1 MLNIIKLS
9 KIALF
14 NSLDKTERLLL
25 LPVGGFIGG
34 LFAVFSGVNDLVA
47 LFGGMI
53 FGLFFGFFF
62 QFLFS
67 TVEVLIRINKQKSI

>member
-53 FGLFFGFFF
+53 FGLFFGFF

>member
-1 MLNIIKLS
+1 MNLIKLS

-34 LFAVFSGVNDLVA
+34 LLAVFTGVNDIVA
-47 LFGGMI
+47 LFGGMM
-53 FGLFFGFFF
+53 FGLLFGFFF
-62 QFLFS
+62 QYLFS
-67 TVEVLIRINKQKSI
+67 IVEVLIRINKQKSV